1 MVCNPCPPWNPHLIS
16 PFTLPCRTQCART
29 SSSAHTKPL
38 PSHPAPSKIFQAR
51 KGCHGR
57 AWAAMANNILRELHS
72 RRAPISHRSGHY
84 EFTRAT
90 VSPRVRTS
98 KPIILL
104 SCRNHSTSP
113 LFRPR
118 TARRARSS
126 PTVREGEEGPFT
138 SGFSTRV
145 PGGQWHGGVAGI
157 RPDN

>member
-1 MVCNPCPPWNPHLIS
+1 MVCSPCPPWNPHLIS

-57 AWAAMANNILRELHS
+57 AWAAMADNILRELHS

-84 EFTRAT
+84 EFIRAT

-118 TARRARSS
+118 GQRGEPGVLRPYVRVRKGCS
-126 PTVREGEEGPFT
+126 PADSAHESQGANGT
-138 SGFSTRV
+138 
-145 PGGQWHGGVAGI
+145 GGS
-157 RPDN
+157 RNPT